1 MIAALRGQ
9 LLVREVDRVVVDVSG
24 VGYEVM
30 MAATTIAG
38 LPETGNDVFLHIHTS
53 VREDAITLFGFLG
66 EAEKETFL
74 ALKTVS
80 GIGPKLALAMLSGMR
95 VEDLCRAIASGDS
108 GVLTRLPGIGK
119 KTAERICV
127 DLKDRIDSLVG
138 SKALEG
144 AAALSPAIESIGS
157 VEGDALSALTNL
169 GYPESV
175 SRASL
180 SAVRKRL
187 GDEAFDQ
194 LDVGALIREA
204 LRGLA

>member
-9 LLVREVDRVVVDVSG
+9 LLVRGMDRVIVDVSG

-38 LPETGNDVFLHIHTS
+38 LPETGDELFLHIHTS

-95 VEDLCRAIASGDS
+95 VEDLCQAIANGDS
-108 GVLTRLPGIGK
+108 GLLTRLPGIGK

-144 AAALSPAIESIGS
+144 ATLSPAKESIGS

>member
-9 LLVREVDRVVVDVSG
+9 LLVRGMDRVIVDVSG

-38 LPETGNDVFLHIHTS
+38 LPETGDELFLHIHTS

-95 VEDLCRAIASGDS
+95 VEDLCQAIANGDS
-108 GVLTRLPGIGK
+108 GLLTRLPGIGK

-144 AAALSPAIESIGS
+144 ATLSPAIESIGS